1 MQQPILVV
9 TADQTQRAEICDLLE
24 EHNYRTLSSES
35 LVNVAALTEKSGCG
49 AMILDLDTLP
59 IDNRGLRDLKRKSPD
74 LHIIAVS
81 SHSFHPELREAI
93 TDYIYACLCR
103 PVDPDELIYWIK
115 TIHSSAPSLEH
126 HLTQD

>member
-1 MQQPILVV
+1 MQQPVLVV
-9 TADQTQRAEICDLLE
+9 TADQTLRVELCNLVE
-24 EHNYRTLSSES
+24 EHTYRTLSSNS
-35 LVNVAALTEKSGCG
+35 VVNLAPLTEASGCSV
-49 AMILDLDTLP
+49 MILDLDTLP
-59 IDNRGLRDLKRKSPD
+59 INNRVLRDLKRKSPD

-81 SHSFHPELREAI
+81 SHPFHPELREAI

-126 HLTQD
+126 HATQD

>member
-1 MQQPILVV
+1 MQQPVLVV
-9 TADQTQRAEICDLLE
+9 TADQTQRVELCNLLE
-24 EHNYRTLSSES
+24 QHGYHTLSSDS
-35 LVNVAALTEKSGCG
+35 IVNLAALAEKSGCG
-49 AMILDLDTLP
+49 VMILDLDAQP
-59 IDNRGLRDLKRKSPD
+59 INNRGLRDLKRRNPD

-115 TIHSSAPSLEH
+115 TIHTSESSLEH
-126 HLTQD
+126 HPTQV